1 MTDQPATSKAVAE
14 RAQMLRREF
23 GNAIARSG
31 NKQLT
36 EMWRDWDSRFQRIAA
51 DAHLRPEVVTAFVG
65 GTGAGK
71 STLLNA
77 LLGVRLLPVNQMMAC
92 TAAISEVSYAEGSF
106 YSAEIEFVAREEWNQ
121 ERNLLLGDI
130 AETKAGGDPLDDSQS
145 DAETPGRLAREA
157 RAKLSAVYFPNED
170 ADPSDFDFGSMKEP
184 PEITNALK
192 RGKEFTETEDIKEF
206 RRWIAEYLDSNHG
219 FWPIVKVV
227 RIRGPFPALASGAKL
242 VDLPGL
248 NDPNEAREQ
257 ITKNYLKTCR
267 FVWLIFNIKRLLT
280 RDMWNVMLSEDFV
293 RQVVMDGRVG
303 SLTFVGTA
311 SDDVDLDSGIEQF
324 GLSED
329 AIQSDVVLA
338 RNREVRKAVSRQLKE
353 VSSDLV
359 DRAGEQ
365 QTKAGQ
371 LTTAFQNAGV
381 FTVSAKEYLR
391 LSGLSKTQAVILND
405 VDETEVPALRK
416 HLDGI
421 CAAYGIEAHCKSLQK
436 QMGMIV
442 DEIRR
447 AGIAQRVRVE
457 RKAET
462 NLVKRQEVEKAAE
475 AARMFLRTNLTDF
488 HARFVQN
495 LEADQEIF
503 RERLNASIQRGRME
517 TGHVLA
523 RWSRMHWATLRAV
536 VRRPGGR
543 FVGSSGTHD
552 FPADLAKPILDPIV
566 LAWAEFFGDRLIL
579 GLDKWTERLLANA
592 EKFFGDLA
600 RITRGDFTDPQFDQD
615 TKQMVEVT
623 DRLLREL
630 LGQAKAVATEKID
643 EVRRTLYNQIPMQI
657 RNSLKPGFEKAA
669 QESGPGMKQRM
680 VDILSAEVSYVSQI
694 MFGDAEQAVLT
705 GVRALIDVLSRH
717 YKEMT
722 DAVDRQASIVLS
734 NLVGSAKTEPQDTT
748 KYALSQLT
756 EILEVV
762 DRLADETA

>member
-1 MTDQPATSKAVAE
+1 VTDQPATPRAVAD
-14 RAQMLRREF
+14 RANLLRREF
-23 GNAIARSG
+23 GNAIARSS

-36 EMWRDWDSRFQRIAA
+36 EMWGDWDSRFQRIAA
-51 DAHLRPEVVTAFVG
+51 DANLRPEVVTAFVG

-77 LLGVRLLPVNQMMAC
+77 LLGVRLLPINQMLAC
-92 TAAISEVSYAEGSF
+92 TAAISEVSYAEGAF
-106 YSAEIEFVAREEWNQ
+106 YSAEIEFVTRKEWDQ
-121 ERNLLLGDI
+121 ERELLLGDI
-130 AETKAGGDPLDDSQS
+130 AQTKTGGDPLDDSQS
-145 DAETPGRLAREA
+145 DIETPGRLAREA
-157 RAKLSAVYFPNED
+157 REKLWAVYRPSED
-170 ADPSDFDFGSMKEP
+170 ADPSDFDFRSVKEP
-184 PEITNALK
+184 QEITNALK
-192 RGKEFTETEDIKEF
+192 KGKEITESQDIKEF
-206 RRWIAEYLDSNHG
+206 RRWIAEYLDSKHR

-257 ITKNYLKTCR
+257 ITKTYLKTCR

-311 SDDVDLDSGIEQF
+311 SDDVELESGIEQF

-329 AIQSDVVLA
+329 AVEVDVVLA
-338 RNREVRKAVSRQLKE
+338 RNREVRKAVGRQLKE

-371 LTTAFQNAGV
+371 LTTAFQSAGV

-391 LSGLSKTQAVILND
+391 LSGLSKTQAVILNH
-405 VDETEVPALRK
+405 VDETEVPALRM

-421 CAAYGIEAHCKSLQK
+421 CAAYGIEAHCKSLHK

-442 DEIRR
+442 DEIKR
-447 AGIAQRVRVE
+447 AVIAQRVRVE

-462 NLVKRQEVEKAAE
+462 TLAQRQEVEKAAE
-475 AARMFLRTNLTDF
+475 AARMFLRTNLSDF
-488 HARFVQN
+488 HERFVQN

-503 RERLNASIQRGRME
+503 RERLKASIQRGRME

-536 VRRPGGR
+536 VRRQGR

-566 LAWAEFFGDRLIL
+566 LAWAEFFGDRLSL

-600 RITRGDFTDPQFDQD
+600 RITRDDFTDPQVDRD
-615 TKQMVEVT
+615 TKQMAEVT

-630 LGQAKAVATEKID
+630 LGQSKAVAKEKID
-643 EVRRTLYNQIPMQI
+643 EVRRTLYDQIPMQI

-669 QESGPGMKQRM
+669 QESGPGMKHRM
-680 VDILSAEVSYVSQI
+680 VDILSVEVSYVSQV
-694 MFGDAEQAVLT
+694 MFADAEQAVLV
-705 GVRALIDVLSRH
+705 GVRALIDVLSRN
-717 YKEMT
+717 YKGMT
-722 DAVDRQASIVLS
+722 EAVDRQASIVLNNS
-734 NLVGSAKTEPQDTT
+734 VSSTRTESADTIKT
-748 KYALSQLT
+748 ALLQLS
-756 EILEVV
+756 EILNTL
-762 DRLADETA
+762 DGLASEAE